1 VRTRQRARNQLSCT
15 QEKHNGEAIRLM
27 RRAKIKRVEKSH
39 RGLEHASTDGAKT
52 EADSNAVAGADFML
66 SIVEAHHTRK
76 NGSVIKMDSGL
87 KAQQELEKIEGQ
99 ITRLQ
104 GLEGQNAETLRQ
116 IQQLH
121 ERVSDLRR
129 EISSHLNAWER
140 TELARHPQRPYT
152 LDYVERIFTEW
163 SEIHGDRGFRDDPA
177 IVCGMACF
185 HGEEVVVVGQQK
197 ARDAKQRVY
206 RNFGMPHPEGYR
218 KALRVMKIAE
228 KFKRPIFTF
237 VDTDGAYPGLHAEER
252 GQGEAIARNLL
263 EMARLE
269 VPIIATVIG
278 VGGSG
283 GALAIAVADRVL
295 MMENSVYSVISPEGC
310 ASIMWRDASK
320 KDLAAEAMKIT
331 AKDLNELGCID
342 GIISEPAGGA
352 HTDHAQAA
360 ELLDAALQ
368 QNLAAVK
375 KMPVGELLESRYKK
389 FRNMAQF
396 FQVEA

>member
-1 VRTRQRARNQLSCT
+1 VIGTEFLLS
-15 QEKHNGEAIRLM
+15 M
-27 RRAKIKRVEKSH
+27 VE
-39 RGLEHASTDGAKT
+39 E
-52 EADSNAVAGADFML
+52 
-66 SIVEAHHTRK
+66 HHTRR
-76 NGSVIKMDSGL
+76 NGNVIKMDSVP
-87 KAQQELEKIEGQ
+87 KAQQELLKIEQQ
-99 ITRLQ
+99 IERLKSVK
-104 GLEGQNAETLRQ
+104 GQNGKVRRQ

-121 ERVSDLRR
+121 DRVNELRR
-129 EISSHLNAWER
+129 EVSSHLDAWQR

-152 LDYVERIFTEW
+152 LDYVERLFTGW

-177 IVCGMACF
+177 IVCGMARF
-185 HGEEVVVVGQQK
+185 HGEEVIVVGQQK

-228 KFKRPIFTF
+228 KFHRPILTF

-295 MMENSVYSVISPEGC
+295 MMENAVYSVISPEGC

-331 AKDLNELGCID
+331 AKDLSELGCID
-342 GIISEPAGGA
+342 DIVPEPPGGT

-360 ELLDAALQ
+360 ELLDTALQ
-368 QNLAAVK
+368 KHLSEIK
-375 KMPVGELLESRYKK
+375 RLPVADLLESRYKK